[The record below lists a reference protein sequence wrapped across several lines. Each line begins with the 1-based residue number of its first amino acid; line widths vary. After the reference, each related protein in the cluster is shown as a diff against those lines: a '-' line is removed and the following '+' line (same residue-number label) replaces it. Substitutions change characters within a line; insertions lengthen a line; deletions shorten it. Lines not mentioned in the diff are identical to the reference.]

1 METSGGRSRR
11 EPPTMGEQLVNF
23 ITCLCESFII
33 FFSFYYLFL
42 FTVQTIINYWLQKLQ
57 KDPETCFT
65 PPFQPK
71 HGHFLQYNCEQKVSH
86 ICIFFCNECLIYTL
100 KFSFSNSCTFVTTL
114 NLIINKSIMTNN
126 DFTQWSWTAFSV
138 FSIEINRERKFLTIY
153 WFCPAVQYFF
163 FDRAQ
168 LLTQD
173 LLKQDYFAFTLKSSL
188 LKKKHTNWSLLN
200 VTNYSFSDG
209 NRSFSF
215 VLDFFL
221 LYHRQ
226 YFYRTWPWEKWW
238 IT

>member
-1 METSGGRSRR
+1 METSLSRGRSRWYS
-11 EPPTMGEQLVNF
+11 PITAEQLVSC
-23 ITCLCESFII
+23 ITCLSESFII
-33 FFSFYYLFL
+33 FCSFYYLFL

-86 ICIFFCNECLIYTL
+86 ICIFFCNECLIYTW

-138 FSIEINRERKFLTIY
+138 FSIEIDRERKSLTIY
-153 WFCPAVQYFF
+153 WFCPAVQYFI

-173 LLKQDYFAFTLKSSL
+173 LLKQHYFAFTLKSSL
-188 LKKKHTNWSLLN
+188 LKKNHTRSLSWTGHWWLLQ
-200 VTNYSFSDG
+200 TIHFQMAID
-209 NRSFSF
+209 
-215 VLDFFL
+215 LFL
-221 LYHRQ
+221 LS
-226 YFYRTWPWEKWW
+226 
-238 IT
+238 